1 MDYNHRPYKVGLTKK
16 LANLLRVKTKLRLK
30 GSAVVEAGEELNVD
44 I

>member
-16 LANLLRVKTKLRLK
+16 LANLRVKMKLRLK
-30 GSAVVEAGEELNVD
+30 GSAVVEAGEEPNVD